1 MGQTK
6 PIAEALPM
14 KTYRVSQPYLWLRAG
29 TKALA
34 TAAAAFLY
42 FQAVTHPTPLPA
54 RLTLL
59 AGLTAFGYL
68 MYVRQPRVPTEIR
81 LGEDGSIEFR
91 GRKGSQ
97 KLQVADLRNISPS
110 ISKMA
115 VKVRHTGGKVRIPN
129 RFRGF
134 YDFLATVKQINPSV
148 AIKGF

>member
-1 MGQTK
+1 
-6 PIAEALPM
+6 M
-14 KTYRVSQPYLWLRAG
+14 KTYRVSRPYLWLRAG

-42 FQAVTHPTPLPA
+42 IRAVTHPTPLEM
-54 RLTLL
+54 RLMLL

-68 MYVRQPRVPTEIR
+68 MYVRQPKMPTEIT
-81 LGEDGSIEFR
+81 LAEDGWVEFR
-91 GRKGSQ
+91 GRRGTRRV
-97 KLQVADLRNISPS
+97 QVADLRTITPGVGR
-110 ISKMA
+110 MA
-115 VKVRHTGGKVRIPN
+115 VKVRHAGGKLRMPN